1 MKSLKIPKV
10 SSETVNRGRRERV
23 AERKKTKGQI
33 MITKHYTEN
42 YKQNIYRNKHNDNEK
57 IIIIYLCGKVS

>member
-42 YKQNIYRNKHNDNEK
+42 
-57 IIIIYLCGKVS
+57 